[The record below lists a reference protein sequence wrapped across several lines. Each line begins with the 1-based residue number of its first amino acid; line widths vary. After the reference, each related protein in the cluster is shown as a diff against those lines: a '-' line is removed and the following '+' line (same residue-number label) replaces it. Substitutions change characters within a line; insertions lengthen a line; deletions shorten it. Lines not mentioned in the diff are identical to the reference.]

1 MSSPDAST
9 GEVTRLLVASRKG
22 DPTAFDRLLPL
33 VYDELRR
40 VARRQLSRHRRS
52 VTLEATGL
60 VHEAY
65 VKLADQTRL
74 DATDRGHFLAIA
86 ARAMRQLIV
95 DHARRRQAE
104 KRGGKEQPVPL
115 DGLEI
120 AARAEADHLTD
131 VDEALER
138 LAAHSER
145 MARVVECR
153 FFAGYNEEETA
164 EALGTSLRTVQRE
177 WQKAR
182 AWLRVELGGGLE
194 GGSTS

>member
-1 MSSPDAST
+1 MPTSDAST

-22 DPTAFDRLLPL
+22 DATAFDRLLPL
-33 VYDELRR
+33 VYDELRK
-40 VARRQLSRHRRS
+40 VARRQLARHRRS

-74 DATDRGHFLAIA
+74 DANDRGHFLAIA

-104 KRGGKEQPVPL
+104 KRGGKESPLPL

-131 VDEALER
+131 LDEALER

-182 AWLRVELGGGLE
+182 AWLRVELADGLD
-194 GGSTS
+194 GASSG

>member
-1 MSSPDAST
+1 MPTSDPST

-22 DPTAFDRLLPL
+22 DATAFDRLLPL

-52 VTLEATGL
+52 LTLEATGL

-65 VKLADQTRL
+65 VKLADQTHL
-74 DATDRGHFLAIA
+74 DARDRGHFLAIA

-104 KRGGKEQPVPL
+104 KRGGRESPLPL
-115 DGLEI
+115 DGLEV
-120 AARAEADHLTD
+120 AARAEADHLREL
-131 VDEALER
+131 DEALGR

-153 FFAGYNEEETA
+153 FFAGYSEEETA
-164 EALGTSLRTVQRE
+164 TALDTSLRTVQRE

-182 AWLRVELGGGLE
+182 AWLRVELGGGVE
-194 GGSTS
+194 GGAAT

>member
-1 MSSPDAST
+1 MPTPDAST

-22 DPTAFDRLLPL
+22 DPSAFDRLLPL

-74 DATDRGHFLAIA
+74 EAHDRGHFLAIA

-104 KRGGKEQPVPL
+104 KRGGKESPVPL

-120 AARAEADHLTD
+120 AAREEADHLTD
-131 VDEALER
+131 LDEALGR

-153 FFAGYNEEETA
+153 FFAGYSEEETA

-182 AWLRVELGGGLE
+182 AWLRVELAGGLDD
-194 GGSTS
+194 GSAG